1 MGLIWPEK
9 SYKLLFI
16 AFQTLKLPVQ
26 RTGLPGD
33 EISFILRPLTTPAR
47 RGLRG
52 ACRSIFLFDEEKIRM
67 EKKEKPIEKMTAKE
81 LREMALGLP
90 GIHGVHAMKKE
101 ELVVAIRKAK
111 GITEPE
117 PKKEKLIVARKEK
130 VVLTIPQLK
139 QRAKELRAKR
149 EELLQEKNL
158 KMAEILKKRINRLK
172 KMTRRIA

>member
-1 MGLIWPEK
+1 
-9 SYKLLFI
+9 
-16 AFQTLKLPVQ
+16 
-26 RTGLPGD
+26 
-33 EISFILRPLTTPAR
+33 
-47 RGLRG
+47 
-52 ACRSIFLFDEEKIRM
+52 M

-117 PKKEKLIVARKEK
+117 PKKEKLTVAKKEK

-139 QRAKELRAKR
+139 QKAKELRAKR
-149 EELLQEKNL
+149 EELLQERNL